1 MKTLMVVFAMILV
14 FSFGVYAENTCQ
26 SDYGK
31 LLERVQDS
39 IHLSDSDKAQYIE
52 QLDKALKLCEEGDR
66 KQASKIVDELRQKG
80 ELKKVFSTLD
90 SH

>member
-26 SDYGK
+26 SGYGK
-31 LLERVQDS
+31 LLERVKES
-39 IHLSDSDKAQYIE
+39 IHLSESEKAEYIG
-52 QLDKALKLCEEGDR
+52 QLDRALQLCNEGD
-66 KQASKIVDELRQKG
+66 KEQASKIVEELRQKG